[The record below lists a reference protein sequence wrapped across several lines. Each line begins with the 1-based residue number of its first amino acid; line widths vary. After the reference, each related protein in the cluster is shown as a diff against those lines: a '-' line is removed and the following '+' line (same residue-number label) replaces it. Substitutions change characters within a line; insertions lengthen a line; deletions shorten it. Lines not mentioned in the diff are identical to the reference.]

1 MPRIVWL
8 DSRTPTNVLQWPV
21 KEVDN
26 LRHNKV
32 TVKSFELQPG
42 TEAQL
47 MDVTG
52 VQVVAGGPFEVDHI
66 RSLSSTD
73 NPCQSVAQLTNIDIL
88 TPKKIQHLQ
97 TKHCTQTQLC
107 LFVHAA

>member
-8 DSRTPTNVLQWPV
+8 DSRTTTNVLQWPV
-21 KEVDN
+21 EEVDD
-26 LRHNKV
+26 LRHNKI

-52 VQVVAGGPFEVDHI
+52 VQVVAGGPSELDCI
-66 RSLSSTD
+66 KSPSSTD
-73 NPCQSVAQLTNIDIL
+73 YCCQSTAQLN
-88 TPKKIQHLQ
+88 
-97 TKHCTQTQLC
+97 QLIS
-107 LFVHAA
+107 